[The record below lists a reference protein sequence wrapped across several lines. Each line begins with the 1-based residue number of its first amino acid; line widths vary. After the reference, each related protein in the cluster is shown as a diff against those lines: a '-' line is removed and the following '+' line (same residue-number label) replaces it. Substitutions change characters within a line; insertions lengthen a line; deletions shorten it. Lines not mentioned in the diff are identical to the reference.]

1 MVDWI
6 NISQNSGSGNATIT
20 VTATSY
26 SQLLERSTALT
37 VRTATKSAVVGITQ
51 RYNSSFTVSPAT
63 ISAIPY
69 SGASYSI
76 TITANGN
83 WSATTIPAWCSL
95 SANGGASG
103 TSIITL
109 TVSSNSGSARNDTLV
124 FTCNGLSRSVE
135 VSQAADES
143 EITPITLYPRIIN
156 IPSSG
161 GSQEISIIYDGWWS
175 LSFDGGVWGE
185 LSPYSDDPQHASG
198 HGNTTLTLTAGPNTG
213 DARTAEI
220 WACDDDCMSGSVV
233 QAGYYVQESG
243 SISPSSLS
251 LPFYENS
258 TTVYVTSNVAW
269 ALSTNMNYVSL
280 SPSSGMSGTSIPVTV
295 TVGVNSSSSSR
306 NGEIFLQNSNNLSL
320 LDTASLTQASNEQLQ
335 FSVSNNH
342 IWADSSGGTY
352 YIPYSS
358 NVPIFIDTETD
369 NYGGNWTFTIESNRI
384 VATCPARGQGFGPCA
399 ESVCEVIFNI
409 APICTR
415 AFGVYQRLGN
425 VYLSQDPS
433 CIARCSGTNV
443 YNITTTSSPTEL
455 MQIDP
460 AFLRWVKIDGTNVP
474 ISSLIC
480 DEGPYS
486 INDAATCPGS
496 PSISSTAVYPKVKY
510 TFGST
515 GNHTVSFACVKAPQY
530 QPRLDNGVYVNDIP
544 LVSMEYTTGS
554 VQVLPSLY
562 NDLLYGPSNPRQS
575 IGIQSLSSVTVTT
588 LDNSSNCGD
597 CRIYLYT
604 HFDGANYNYTYNMH
618 IPWDTGNVYYD
629 TFENTNATDLW
640 FDGYGAPTWRG
651 EDQDHQKFI
660 GLAPIGT
667 AHAISGSDYRGIA
680 SHLPSGW
687 TLVYDA

>member
-6 NISQNSGSGNATIT
+6 NISSNSGSGNATIT
-20 VTATSY
+20 VTASSY

-51 RYNSSFTVSPAT
+51 RLNSSFTVSPAT

-76 TITANGN
+76 TITANDA
-83 WSATTIPAWCSL
+83 WTATTVPAWCSL

-135 VSQAADES
+135 VSQAANE
-143 EITPITLYPRIIN
+143 EQPHTITITPATASV
-156 IPSSG
+156 PSSG
-161 GSQEISIIYDGWWS
+161 GSFTISVVSDGVWNLSAPDWVS
-175 LSFDGGVWGE
+175 LSTSGGSGNATVTVTVSSNTDVNRG
-185 LSPYSDDPQHASG
+185 ASIVG
-198 HGNTTLTLTAGPNTG
+198 TVYGDYDYCYLTQ
-213 DARTAEI
+213 D
-220 WACDDDCMSGSVV
+220 
-233 QAGYYVQESG
+233 GYYVPSAG
-243 SISPSSLS
+243 NISPSSIN
-251 LPFYENS
+251 LPFYETS

-269 ALSTNMNYVSL
+269 TLGAGQQQPHFVTI

-295 TVGVNSSSSSR
+295 TLTANSSFYNTR
-306 NGEIFLQNSNNLSL
+306 EAILYLKDSNNTQLI
-320 LDTASLTQASNEQLQ
+320 DTATVTQASREEVR
-335 FSVSNNH
+335 FSISNNH
-342 IWADSSGGTY
+342 IWSGPSGGTF

-358 NVPIFIDTETD
+358 NVPVFVDTETS
-369 NYGGNWTFTIESNRI
+369 NYGGNCTFTVESNRI
-384 VATCPARGQGFGPCA
+384 AVTFPARGQGFGPCA
-399 ESVCEVIFNI
+399 ESVCDVMYYIV
-409 APICTR
+409 PIYTR
-415 AFGVYQRLGN
+415 AFGTYEILGYM
-425 VYLSQDPS
+425 YLSQDPS
-433 CIARCSGTNV
+433 CFTRSSGTNV

-455 MQIDP
+455 MQLDP
-460 AFLRWVKIDGTNVP
+460 AFLRWVQIDGVAVP

-480 DEGPYS
+480 EEGYEAPV
-486 INDAATCPGS
+486 TCPTGGVRV
-496 PSISSTAVYPKVKY
+496 SSTTAYPKIKY

-515 GNHTVSFACVKAPQY
+515 GNHTVSFACVKTPQY

-554 VQVLPSLY
+554 NQGLPSLY
-562 NDLLYGPSNPRQS
+562 NDLPYGPSNPRQS
-575 IGIQSLSSVTVTT
+575 IGTQSLSSVTITT

-597 CRIYLYT
+597 CRIYLYIP
-604 HFDGANYNYTYNMH
+604 FDSANYNYTYNMH
-618 IPWDTGNVYYD
+618 IPWDTGSVYYD

-640 FDGYGAPTWRG
+640 FDGYGAPTWR
-651 EDQDHQKFI
+651 DASLDSPQQFI
-660 GLAPIGT
+660 GLAPTGT
-667 AHAISGSDYRGIA
+667 AHAISGSDYSGIA